1 MSSTLSFQIA
11 AALMGF
17 IFPAAQEPQS
27 PSQSRPQPQ
36 HQPQHQSRSKPNHLP
51 AQPLSQ
57 IPSETRTPPSPRT
70 TTTQS
75 SHAPSSEEA
84 SRQRGEGR
92 RSTETTP
99 LLGGQ
104 VFQKEGMMQQTSG
117 CGGVGKRRARA
128 RVVWPL
134 LGSV

>member
-1 MSSTLSFQIA
+1 MSSTLSFQVA

-17 IFPAAQEPQS
+17 IFPVAQQ
-27 PSQSRPQPQ
+27 SQSQQQQHQ

-57 IPSETRTPPSPRT
+57 LHLKTRTPHSPHT
-70 TTTQS
+70 TTSQPS
-75 SHAPSSEEA
+75 FSRDSSEE
-84 SRQRGEGR
+84 STNRQSKGR

-99 LLGGQ
+99 LLDGQ
-104 VFQKEGMMQQTSG
+104 VFQKEGVMQQTSG
-117 CGGVGKRRARA
+117 CKGVGKRGARA